1 MTRHVVCE
9 MNVGK
14 YKVLKLDGEISGIRY
29 DKFLIDGTKY
39 DIVPVYDAVNCIAV
53 EASES
58 LEGKTVEFIFK
69 GKKQ

>member
-29 DKFLIDGTKY
+29 DKFLIDGTMY
-39 DIVPVYDAVNCIAV
+39 DSVPVYDAVNCISV

-58 LEGKTVEFIFK
+58 LEGKTVEFVFK
-69 GKKQ
+69 GEKQ